1 MVLLL
6 TNKKVTSEAKKVAED
21 AQKMEKNLVEKS
33 ADIIT
38 NTWNFYYN
46 LQDE

>member
-6 TNKKVTSEAKKVAED
+6 TNKKATSEAKKVAED
-21 AQKMEKNLVEKS
+21 AQKMEKNLVKKS